1 MESSNKH
8 FRRKSSI
15 VSLKYIFFSSCCHT
29 IWNDYAFLRSKRHLQ
44 TTTKRILKFDRKP
57 WFLLDLLLYY
67 FYFVSSVI
75 IYHIVNNKKGRRD
88 KYIFLISKMS
98 RRFLVIRV
106 FFISR
111 HMTQAVNKE
120 TSAGAGALFIE
131 QWVSNMTLTETSQIN
146 ETSLSQLVSVFPLKA
161 RPCH

>member
-8 FRRKSSI
+8 FRWKSSI
-15 VSLKYIFFSSCCHT
+15 FSLKYVFSSCCNT
-29 IWNDYAFLRSKRHLQ
+29 LEWLRISEEQK
-44 TTTKRILKFDRKP
+44 TSSNNNKRILKFDRKP

>member
-15 VSLKYIFFSSCCHT
+15 VSLKYVFSSCCNT

-44 TTTKRILKFDRKP
+44 TTTKRILKFDRKH
-57 WFLLDLLLYY
+57 FLLDFLLYY
-67 FYFVSSVI
+67 FYFFVSSVI

-88 KYIFLISKMS
+88 KHIFLISKMS